1 MLLEQNDEK
10 VLLEEREVFFVER
23 EVVFE
28 EQGEEE
34 TQG

>member
-10 VLLEEREVFFVER
+10 VVLVERAVFFVER

-34 TQG
+34 RQD